1 MKQKTALQQRFLNF
15 FKHYKWPYRLT
26 ILLLQC
32 YIHLVSYYCIECI
45 AGLEEKLIKIEHYD
59 TTHYDF
65 LFSVTAWP
73 NVVLCLIGGILID
86 KIVGVRLGYIL
97 VVSIALFGQVM
108 WILGI
113 FFDYFWLM
121 ILGRCFLGIGNE
133 LIVVVSNAMKFIW
146 FRNHM
151 SFAISIDMASCR
163 LGGLL
168 ALVVPGLL
176 FKWFA
181 TFTTTSRHC
190 LVYTFLVGAGG
201 LLIAL
206 LATFIIAIM
215 DFKGEKLFKQDRKF
229 KRTINC
235 RDIKSFP
242 LVFWLIVVVLTLNLA
257 TLFSFTSIGQGFY
270 IQKYKLGLIPA
281 SIANALV
288 FSSVVLVSPIVGILV
303 DRLGFNSVWAIVG
316 LLIAL
321 CTHLMLMVSYGQKM
335 FPFIA
340 GIMYSISYTLIGPSL
355 IPLPALLVRDNQVA
369 TAYGILKSTYN
380 FIFSVLTITTGVLV
394 DNVGYMILELFFT
407 FLLYLAIMILVIL
420 SLIDWISPNKKI
432 NMSGSGRRRQK
443 KEGIVDVKQ
452 ALPKTFVNK
461 ICHNE
466 NKII

>member
-1 MKQKTALQQRFLNF
+1 MEPQTAPQQRFLNI

-26 ILLLQC
+26 ILFLQC

-45 AGLEEKLIKIEHYD
+45 AGLEERLIKIEHYD
-59 TTHYDF
+59 TTRYDF

-73 NVVLCLIGGILID
+73 NVVLCLIGGFLID

-97 VVSIALFGQVM
+97 VVSVALVGQVI

-113 FFDYFWLM
+113 LYDYFWIM
-121 ILGRCFLGIGNE
+121 IAGRFLLGIGNE
-133 LIVVVSNAMKFIW
+133 LIVVVSNSMKFIW
-146 FRNHM
+146 FRSHM

-168 ALVVPGLL
+168 ALVAPGLL
-176 FKWFA
+176 FKWFS
-181 TFTTTSRHC
+181 TFTTNSHHC

-215 DFKGEKLFKQDRKF
+215 DFKGEKLFKQNRKF
-229 KRTINC
+229 KTTINC

-270 IQKYKLGLIPA
+270 MQKYKLGLIPA

-288 FSSVVLVSPIVGILV
+288 FSSVVLVSPVIGILV
-303 DRLGFNSVWAIVG
+303 DRLGFNSIWGIVG
-316 LLIAL
+316 LLIAFN
-321 CTHLMLMVSYGQKM
+321 THLMLMVSYGQRL

-355 IPLPALLVRDNQVA
+355 IPLPALLVRENQVA

-380 FIFSVLTITTGVLV
+380 FVFSVLTITTGVLV

-407 FLLYLAIMILVIL
+407 FLLYLAIIILMTL
-420 SLIDWISPNKKI
+420 SIIDWMSPEKKVNI
-432 NMSGSGRRRQK
+432 SGRRRRK
-443 KEGIVDVKQ
+443 KEGIVDEKQ
-452 ALPKTFVNK
+452 PLPKIFVNK
-461 ICHNE
+461 ICHDK